1 MWLKW
6 VLVYCCCWFCAAPL
20 LAQNSVDTTVGRT
33 AAEPISVYSRF
44 IHLSRQ
50 HPGLSQATALTQDL
64 QGFLW
69 IGTQHGLYR
78 YDGQEI
84 ETFRSNPSDNSSLS
98 ADWISSLLVDHRGQV
113 WIGTRYGGLNLFDP
127 TTEKFSRI
135 PLPRGSGVAQQVE
148 ISVVYQDQQHE
159 IWVGTYGA
167 GLFRWQVETKEL
179 EVVQLPGVA
188 GEIDGQ
194 YINTLLRDQD
204 GYLWIGTGNAPL
216 RSRGQSKGG
225 ALRWH
230 PQRLDKQLFTIQNSA
245 LTAAAVTAIKTD
257 LTGQIWL
264 GSYGGGLYHYQTSSA
279 KLRAVPAQP
288 KTLAQGLV
296 TDFDFAADGA
306 LWVSSYDQG
315 LWLLP
320 PDKPHWQQF
329 KANPMVPYQ
338 IQSNNLT
345 GLLLDTQGSL
355 WLKSPAGLFALSAM
369 AQKVRS
375 LPTDPSN
382 PNLLAHNDVFAITP
396 APSGKYWLANRD
408 GGIALFDPA
417 TASVKRWPI
426 QVADEVKRKPTLA
439 RHVLQDADGVVW
451 IGTDTGLFQ
460 LDQQT
465 GQWQP
470 FALNAEPDQPN
481 VGVLYVDGLQQLW
494 VGTRGDGLFLLKPG
508 DIRQFKQDP
517 ASDTGLGSNTISTL
531 QSDSYHDLWIGYA
544 DQGISRL
551 QHATGKIQSWREGDG
566 RGAGLRFNGIQLI
579 YQEAGELWVR
589 AGNINHRVLRNTQDP
604 QIIEGFKSYLGAEDA
619 DLKLRQAFHFLW
631 LYRTSLQQ
639 DLVQFGEPHGFMA
652 TTWIGSWW
660 ITAQGMHLRGGNQG
674 LDYYAPAQIPA
685 TPRPLVVR
693 LTGFNLFNKK
703 VRPQNS
709 SDAVLQRAIGYAEQI
724 RLDYEQ
730 DMFTLQFS
738 ALDYVQPQQT
748 RYRYRLIGF
757 DRDWIETDANSRRAT
772 YTRLAPNDYQFEVM
786 AKSPGQDWDQAAV
799 SKVQIRILPP
809 WWLTWY
815 SKLAAMVLL
824 FGSIWLLLQYRLRS
838 ERKTRNW
845 LEQVVSNRTAELQT
859 QNQALAD
866 SYRDMTLLQML
877 AKQITASLDLQEIL
891 FLCHQS
897 LNEIMD
903 VHVLAIGIY
912 RAERQSLEFSH
923 WLEDGR
929 LMAPF
934 ELKLQPEQHL
944 ATVCFNQQR
953 EMNIQKRQDF
963 LNFLSTIPQPLM
975 GEPMQSVLYLPLVV
989 NHEKIGCMTV
999 QSPVV
1004 AAFSPQQVNLVRT
1017 LASNIAIAVAN
1028 ANIVAR
1034 LQQTQQ
1040 QLVMQEKMASLG
1052 GLVAGVA
1059 HEVNTPLGI
1068 CVTAVSHLQAELNGV
1083 NKAHQQ
1089 QQLGAL
1095 AFNRFLETATA
1106 TAEILSSNI
1115 QRAAQLIQSF
1125 KQVAVDK
1132 SASSAREFD
1141 LSAYLQD
1148 VMASLQPELNRCHC
1162 QWQLDSEEGLTLY
1175 ADAGSLA
1182 QLLTHLVMNSVQ
1194 HGFTGDLPAEPKITL
1209 KLSRQGGQIQLE
1221 YRDNGVGMDSDTL
1234 KRLFDPFF
1242 TTKRSAGN
1250 SGLGAHIVYN
1260 LVTAQLGGSIYVSS
1274 ETGQGVYYRILLP
1287 VQRRPA

>member
-6 VLVYCCCWFCAAPL
+6 VLVYCCCWFYAAPL
-20 LAQNSVDTTVGRT
+20 LAQNSLDRTVGRS
-33 AAEPISVYSRF
+33 AAEPVAVYSRF
-44 IHLSRQ
+44 IQLSRE

-84 ETFRSNPSDNSSLS
+84 EIFRSNPSDNNSLS
-98 ADWISSLLVDHRGQV
+98 ADWISSLLVDHRGQL

-127 TTEKFSRI
+127 ATEKFSRI
-135 PLPRGSGVAQQVE
+135 ALPRGHGVAQQVE
-148 ISVVYQDQQHE
+148 ISALYQDAWHE
-159 IWVGTYGA
+159 VWVGTHGA
-167 GLFRWQVETKEL
+167 GLFRWLAERKEL
-179 EVVQLPGVA
+179 EAVQLPGVA
-188 GEIDGQ
+188 REIDGQ
-194 YINTLLRDQD
+194 YINALLRDLD

-230 PQRLDKQLFTIQNSA
+230 PERLDKQLFTIQNSA
-245 LTAAAVTAIKTD
+245 LTAAAVTTIKTD
-257 LTGQIWL
+257 LAGQIWL
-264 GSYGGGLYHYQTSSA
+264 GSYGGGLYYYQTSTA
-279 KLRAVPAQP
+279 KLRAVSAQP
-288 KTLAQGLV
+288 KTLAQSLV
-296 TDFDFAADGA
+296 TDFVFTADGA
-306 LWVSSYDQG
+306 LWASSYDQG
-315 LWLLP
+315 LWLLL
-320 PDKPHWQQF
+320 PDKQQWQQF

-345 GLLLDTQGSL
+345 GMLLDTQGTL
-355 WLKSPAGLFALSAM
+355 WFKSSAGLFVLSAM

-375 LPTDPSN
+375 LPSDPSH
-382 PNLLAHNDVFAITP
+382 PNLLAHHDVLAIT
-396 APSGKYWLANRD
+396 AAEKGKYWLANRD
-408 GGIALFDPA
+408 GGVAEFDLP
-417 TASVKRWPI
+417 TVSVKRWPI
-426 QVADEVKRKPTLA
+426 QVAADLTRKPTLA
-439 RHVLQDADGVVW
+439 RHVLQDRQGVIW
-451 IGTDTGLFQ
+451 IGTDVGLFQ
-460 LDQQT
+460 LDRQT

-470 FALNAEPDQPN
+470 YALNAAPEQPN
-481 VGVLYVDGLQQLW
+481 VGVLYLDGLQQLW
-494 VGTRGDGLFLLKPG
+494 VGTRGDGLFMLKQG
-508 DIRQFKQDP
+508 SIRHYKQDP
-517 ASDTGLGSNTISTL
+517 ASDTGLGSDTISTL
-531 QSDSYHDLWIGYA
+531 QSDSYHDLWIGYL

-551 QHATGKIQSWREGDG
+551 QHKTGKIQSWREGDD

-589 AGNINHRVLRNTQDP
+589 AGNINHRVLRNSQDP
-604 QIIEGFKSYLGAEDA
+604 AIIEGFKSYLGAEDA

-631 LYRTSLQQ
+631 LYRTSLLQ
-639 DLVQFGEPHGFMA
+639 DLVQFGESHGFMSTA
-652 TTWIGSWW
+652 WIGSWLVS
-660 ITAQGMHLRGGNQG
+660 ADGMHLRGGNQG
-674 LDYYAPAQIPA
+674 LDYYWPTQIPT
-685 TPRPLVVR
+685 TPKPLAVR

-703 VRPQNS
+703 VQPLS
-709 SDAVLQRAIGYAEQI
+709 SPDAVLQRAIGYADQI

-748 RYRYRLIGF
+748 RYRYRLLGF

-772 YTRLAPNDYQFEVM
+772 YTRLAPNDYLFEVM
-786 AKSPGQDWDQAAV
+786 AKSPGQDWQQAEV
-799 SKVQIRILPP
+799 SKIPIRILPP

-815 SKLAAMVLL
+815 SKLAALLLL
-824 FGSIWLLLQYRLRS
+824 FGSVWLLLQYRLRT
-838 ERKTRNW
+838 ERKTRSW
-845 LEQVVSNRTAELQT
+845 LEQVVSSRTTELQT

-891 FLCHQS
+891 FLCHQN

-912 RAERQSLEFSH
+912 RADRQSLEFSH
-923 WLEDGR
+923 WLENGR
-929 LMAPF
+929 MMASF
-934 ELKLQPEQHL
+934 ELKLQPEHNL

-953 EMNIQKRQDF
+953 EINIQKRQDF
-963 LNFLSTIPQPLM
+963 LNFLAAIPEPLM

-989 NHEKIGCMTV
+989 NSEKIGCITV
-999 QSPVV
+999 QSPVE
-1004 AAFSPQQVNLVRT
+1004 AAFSLQQVNLVRT
-1017 LASNIAIAVAN
+1017 LASSIAIAVAN

-1052 GLVAGVA
+1052 ELVAGVA

-1068 CVTAVSHLQAELNGV
+1068 CVTAVSHLQSELNGV
-1083 NKAHQQ
+1083 TQAHQQ

-1095 AFNRFLETATA
+1095 AFNRFLETAAA
-1106 TAEILSSNI
+1106 TTEILSNNI
-1115 QRAAQLIQSF
+1115 QRAAQLIHSF

-1141 LSAYLQD
+1141 LPAYLRD

-1162 QWQLDSEEGLTLY
+1162 QWQLDTEEGLALY

-1194 HGFTGDLPAEPKITL
+1194 HGFTDALQVAPKITL
-1209 KLSRQGGQIQLE
+1209 KLSRQSGQIQLE

-1274 ETGQGVYYRILLP
+1274 DKGHGVYYRILLP

>member
-1 MWLKW
+1 MWIRW

-20 LAQNSVDTTVGRT
+20 WAQSSFDLHNGHT
-33 AAEPISVYSRF
+33 ATEPVVVYSRF
-44 IHLSRQ
+44 LQLSRQ
-50 HPGLSQATALTQDL
+50 HPGLSQATALTQDQ

-84 ETFRSNPSDNSSLS
+84 EAFRANPGDNNSLS
-98 ADWISSLLVDHRGQV
+98 ADWISSLLVDRRGQI

-127 TTEKFSRI
+127 ATETFSRI
-135 PLPRGSGVAQQVE
+135 QLPRGNGVAQQVE
-148 ISVVYQDQQHE
+148 ISALYQDGQHE

-167 GLFRWQVETKEL
+167 GLFRWQVEKKEL
-179 EVVQLPGVA
+179 ESVQLPGVA
-188 GEIDGQ
+188 SEIDGL
-194 YINTLLRDQD
+194 YINTLFRDLD

-230 PQRLDKQLFTIQNSA
+230 PQRLDKQLFSVQNSA

-257 LTGQIWL
+257 PAGQIWL
-264 GSYGGGLYHYQTSSA
+264 SSYGGGLYHYQPSSA
-279 KLRAVPAQP
+279 KLKAVQAQP
-288 KTLAQGLV
+288 KDLAAGLI
-296 TDFDFAADGA
+296 TDFGFSADGA

-320 PDKPHWQQF
+320 AEKQQWQQF

-338 IQSNNLT
+338 LQSNNLT
-345 GLLLDTQGSL
+345 GLLLDVQGSL

-375 LPTDPSN
+375 LPSDPSN
-382 PNLLAHNDVFAITP
+382 PKLLAHNDVFAITA
-396 APSGKYWLANRD
+396 APEGKYWLANRD
-408 GGIALFDPA
+408 GGVAEFDPA
-417 TASVKRWPI
+417 TASVQRWPI
-426 QVADEVKRKPTLA
+426 LVAADLKRKPTLA
-439 RHVLQDADGVVW
+439 RHVLQDPAGVIW
-451 IGTDTGLFQ
+451 IGTDVGLFQ
-460 LDQQT
+460 LDRQS

-470 FALNAEPDQPN
+470 YPLTAEPEQPN
-481 VGVLYVDGLQQLW
+481 IGVLYLDGLKQLW

-508 DIRQFKQDP
+508 DIRHYRQDP

-551 QHATGKIQSWREGDG
+551 QHKTGKIQSWREGDG
-566 RGAGLRFNGIQLI
+566 KGAGLRFNGIQLI

-589 AGNINHRVLRNTQDP
+589 AGNINHRVLRDNNNPD
-604 QIIEGFKSYLGAEDA
+604 IIEGFKSYLGAEDA
-619 DLKLRQAFHFLW
+619 DIKLRQAFHFLW
-631 LYRTSLQQ
+631 LYRNSLQQ
-639 DLVQFGEPHGFMA
+639 DLVQFGEAHGFMA
-652 TTWIGSWW
+652 TTWIGSWL
-660 ITAQGMHLRGGNQG
+660 INKEGMHLRGGNQG
-674 LDYYAPAQIPA
+674 LDYYQPALMPAPPQ
-685 TPRPLVVR
+685 PLVAR

-709 SDAVLQRAIGYAEQI
+709 ADAVLQRAIGYAEQI

-786 AKSPGQDWDQAAV
+786 AKSPGQDWQQATV

-815 SKLAAMVLL
+815 SKLAALLLL
-824 FGSIWLLLQYRLRS
+824 FGSIWLFLQYRLRN

-845 LEQVVSNRTAELQT
+845 LEQVVSSRTLELQT

-877 AKQITASLDLQEIL
+877 VKQITASLDLQEIL

-912 RAERQSLEFSH
+912 RAERQSLDFSH
-923 WLEDGR
+923 WLENGR

-934 ELKLQPEQHL
+934 ELKLQPELHL
-944 ATVCFNQQR
+944 ASVCFNQQR
-953 EMNIQKRQDF
+953 EMNIQKRQEF
-963 LNFLSTIPQPLM
+963 LNFLAEIPQPLM
-975 GEPMQSVLYLPLVV
+975 GEPMQSVLYLPLIV
-989 NHEKIGCMTV
+989 NGEKIGCLTL
-999 QSPVV
+999 QSPVME
-1004 AAFSPQQVNLVRT
+1004 AFSPQQINLVRT

-1068 CVTAVSHLQAELNGV
+1068 CVTAVSHLHSELNVV

-1089 QQLGAL
+1089 QQLGML
-1095 AFNRFLETATA
+1095 AFSRFLETASA
-1106 TAEILSSNI
+1106 TVEILSNNI
-1115 QRAAQLIQSF
+1115 QRAAQLINSF

-1141 LSAYLQD
+1141 LTAYLQD

-1162 QWQLDSEEGLTLY
+1162 QWQIEAEKGLTLY

-1182 QLLTHLVMNSVQ
+1182 QLLTHLVMNSLQ
-1194 HGFTGDLPAEPKITL
+1194 HGFTEAMQLPPNIEL
-1209 KLSRQGGQIQLE
+1209 KLSRQGGQIQFD

-1287 VQRRPA
+1287 LQRRPE